1 MSYNHLKSLNEM
13 INNLDR
19 ELTEKEIEYHK
30 AMQNGNNLLITSL
43 DSQIKDI
50 KAALKELVEL
60 LANTERDNIQES
72 GHG

>member
-1 MSYNHLKSLNEM
+1 MSYNKLKELNSM

-19 ELTEKEIEYHK
+19 ELTEKEIAYHK
-30 AMQNGNNLLITSL
+30 AMQAGNNLLITSL
-43 DSQIKDI
+43 DFQIKKT

-60 LANTERDNIQES
+60 LANTERDSLQES